1 MCENKDKKL
10 NISCFTACFEQKCKH
25 LNLRASAFKPPGK
38 SFLHAGQPF
47 RRNRRNIAIGKSEQ
61 VNNLSTRSLKASQRQ
76 IINLKKR
83 YTTMKRQPLSML
95 ALASLLI
102 LSSCGQTAGVKTAGA
117 QQATG
122 EIIASSET
130 AVAQTES
137 GKVGGFLQDG
147 IYIYKGIPYAKAERF
162 MPPQPA
168 DKWEGVRSSRMFG
181 PTCPQAVRMGWG
193 ADEHAFA
200 FHWDDGYPGEDCLRV
215 NIWTP
220 GLNDGKKR
228 PVMVWLHGGGYAAGS
243 GQELPS
249 YDGFNLAKKGDAVVV
264 TLNHRLNVL
273 GFLDLSAYGDKYAK
287 SGNAGLLDLVAALQ
301 WVNKNI
307 AAFGGDA
314 QNVTIFGQSG
324 GGGKVSTLLATP
336 SAKGLYHKAI
346 VQSGS
351 MLRTMDA
358 KYSRRIGAA
367 VMDELGLKASQ
378 IDELQKMPY
387 ERLLAAGE
395 KAVAKVKAEVE
406 KEDGIST
413 FIFGWAPTVDGD
425 VLPAQP
431 FDPQAPAQS
440 KDVPVMIGTTLHEF
454 TMSTYVPAFRTITKE
469 KAVEFL
475 KQRYGDRT
483 DDFLAAFEK
492 AYPGYRPKDLVDV
505 DFVFRPGAVEQAR
518 LKAAQQG
525 APVYMYMFAWE
536 SPVLDGMFR
545 STHCMEIPF
554 AFNNAVLHASMTG
567 GGAEAQALAEKMSG
581 AWLNFAR
588 TGNPNAEGLPQ
599 WDAYTEEGGATMFFN
614 NRCEVK
620 HHHDKEL
627 LEVVRAF
634 PTRGF

>member
-10 NISCFTACFEQKCKH
+10 NISCFAACFEQKGKH
-25 LNLRASAFKPPGK
+25 LNLWASAFKPPGK
-38 SFLHAGQPF
+38 SFLHVGQSL
-47 RRNRRNIAIGKSEQ
+47 RRNRRNIATGKSEQ
-61 VNNLSTRSLKASQRQ
+61 LVNSFAESKSKT

-83 YTTMKRQPLSML
+83 YTTMKKQPLSML

-162 MPPQPA
+162 MPPRPA

-395 KAVAKVKAEVE
+395 KAVAKVKAEAE
-406 KEDGIST
+406 KEDGVST

-505 DFVFRPGAVEQAR
+505 DLVFRPGAVEQAR

-554 AFNNAVLHASMTG
+554 AFNNAVVHASMTG